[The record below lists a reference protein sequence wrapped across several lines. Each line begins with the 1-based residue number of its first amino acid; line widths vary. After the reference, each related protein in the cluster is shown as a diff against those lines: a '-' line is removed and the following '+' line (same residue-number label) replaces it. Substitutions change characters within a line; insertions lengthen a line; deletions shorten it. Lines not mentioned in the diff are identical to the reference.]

1 MYRRKEDESVRIG
14 LICLNVD
21 RGDGSGLQ
29 FFGSSPGEAKSGNV
43 HFHVIDNPRI
53 EPKVVYARV
62 PSP

>member
-1 MYRRKEDESVRIG
+1 MWIVVMDQVS
-14 LICLNVD
+14 N
-21 RGDGSGLQ
+21 
-29 FFGSSPGEAKSGNV
+29 SSAAPGEAKSGNV